1 MRAGRVSGRAD
12 IAYHLALTDLY
23 ARLAAAVEGRYMVMG
38 GLVAVIVLEA
48 DVLAVAGFP
57 ARRLNRAV
65 AGGVD
70 RRAHRGCPIQACMH
84 FGVTED
90 RMSTRPEAGTH
101 DAVVHWL
108 ADEELLPAFSLLVSI
123 THNPL
128 LRRNQTVIFLHFP
141 THAQPPQPPLS

>member
-23 ARLAAAVEGRYMVMG
+23 ARLDAACEGCHVAIG

-57 ARRLNRAV
+57 PRRLNPAV
-65 AGGVD
+65 AGGLD
-70 RRAHRGCPIQACMH
+70 RRPHRGRPIPAFLP

-90 RMSTRPEAGTH
+90 HMSTPPQAGT
-101 DAVVHWL
+101 
-108 ADEELLPAFSLLVSI
+108 
-123 THNPL
+123 
-128 LRRNQTVIFLHFP
+128 
-141 THAQPPQPPLS
+141 

>member
-12 IAYHLALTDLY
+12 IAYHLALTALY
-23 ARLAAAVEGRYMVMG
+23 ARLDAACEGCHVAIG

-101 DAVVHWL
+101 DAIVHWL
-108 ADEELLPAFSLLVSI
+108 AGEALLRAFSLLAA
-123 THNPL
+123 
-128 LRRNQTVIFLHFP
+128 VIDDARVRWEVAVIH
-141 THAQPPQPPLS
+141 